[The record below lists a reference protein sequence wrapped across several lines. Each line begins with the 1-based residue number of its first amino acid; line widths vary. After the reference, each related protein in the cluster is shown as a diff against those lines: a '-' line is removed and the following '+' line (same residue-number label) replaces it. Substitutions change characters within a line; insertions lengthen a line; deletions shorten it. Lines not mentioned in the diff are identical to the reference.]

1 MHYRFDLVAFDGASN
16 VQKAGRI
23 LSIVFPRVTCI
34 HGTEHVL
41 SLFFDDVF
49 KLPELDMLGSL
60 YSSLRNK
67 FGSVRH
73 SPAAM
78 FKEYSKSHSNGV
90 ALNFI
95 KMSDTRMGGK
105 IIALL

>member
-1 MHYRFDLVAFDGASN
+1 MHYRFDLVVFDGASN

-34 HGTEHVL
+34 HGAEHVL
-41 SLFFDDVF
+41 SLFFDDIF
-49 KLPELDMLGSL
+49 KLPELDMLASF
-60 YSSLRNK
+60 YSSLRNR

-78 FKEYSKSHSNGV
+78 FKKYSKSHSNGV
-90 ALNFI
+90 ALNFYQ
-95 KMSDTRMGGK
+95 DVRYAHGG
-105 IIALL
+105 